1 MKELSKKQI
10 ALRMTGV
17 FVFVIIALIIA
28 VAFLPGEKT
37 QLSPRQALESSLRS
51 TSSCSNVWSALDE
64 AIIEHF
70 GGLDNIL
77 SRADCLDF
85 IDWW

>member
-51 TSSCSNVWSALDE
+51 TSSCSHGYFSTAGIYSSFK
-64 AIIEHF
+64 AKP
-70 GGLDNIL
+70 
-77 SRADCLDF
+77 
-85 IDWW
+85 DWVFWNHGFFFHYQCH